1 MTRTTHLIALVCLL
15 SAVAAV
21 PMRQSQLLSAVQ
33 RQYEA
38 TRSSKESGYLQELEN
53 DAGGQESDSP
63 KESVDAERSVSSPS
77 VGSRELPLPP
87 VVPLANLRKNK
98 MLGYFGLYSPA
109 ALSAAAAAAYAQPY
123 GYPLY
128 HSMLDY
134 YDDYLPVDNYP
145 SLNMLA
151 NMQTYP
157 QNVYANMANGL
168 GSYQT
173 MSNLSPNLQQQ
184 LNSLVQQQQQQQQQQ
199 QLQQQQSQQQQ
210 QVPNAQLASL
220 AGLDANAASL
230 GSFQSLAASFAAGNE
245 NFQGLDDEDILSRHS
260 QAGRR
265 RPSVK
270 NSPIYYIRLPPTPYM
285 FVPGVGYISQ
295 PPTIQPMAAP
305 VPQYP
310 QLAPPPP
317 VTMSPFYQLP
327 INFVSN
333 GKPSGIYQWNGAAA
347 APAVPPQPTFAL
359 PYPRPQRPAFA
370 PSPFIQDSKI
380 THLKGP
386 FLFNGRPEEI
396 FLLQNTFNPLFQ
408 SPLNSYY

>member
-1 MTRTTHLIALVCLL
+1 MTQTSHLIALFCLV
-15 SAVAAV
+15 SAVAAIPV
-21 PMRQSQLLSAVQ
+21 RQSHLLSAMQNMQ
-33 RQYEA
+33 RQYDA
-38 TRSSKESGYLQELEN
+38 RTGKGSADYLQELEGEA
-53 DAGGQESDSP
+53 AGQQADSGKASP
-63 KESVDAERSVSSPS
+63 DVDQSSS
-77 VGSRELPLPP
+77 ASAGSPEPLPTAVP
-87 VVPLANLRKNK
+87 VPNLRKNK

-199 QLQQQQSQQQQ
+199 QSAN
-210 QVPNAQLASL
+210 PQLANL

-230 GSFQSLAASFAAGNE
+230 GSFQSLAASFAAGND
-245 NFQGLDDEDILSRHS
+245 NFQGLEDEDILSRHS

-265 RPSVK
+265 RPTVK

-333 GKPSGIYQWNGAAA
+333 GKPSGIYQWNGAPA
-347 APAVPPQPTFAL
+347 APAAPPQPTFAL

-396 FLLQNTFNPLFQ
+396 FLLQNAFNPLFQ

>member
-1 MTRTTHLIALVCLL
+1 MTQTSHLIVLVCLVT
-15 SAVAAV
+15 AVAAIPV
-21 PMRQSQLLSAVQ
+21 RQSQLLSAMQNVQ
-33 RQYEA
+33 RQYDERSGKEA
-38 TRSSKESGYLQELEN
+38 AGYLQELETEAV
-53 DAGGQESDSP
+53 DQEPDSGKASSSP
-63 KESVDAERSVSSPS
+63 DAEQSSA
-77 VGSRELPLPP
+77 GSRREGTIPTAIPLP
-87 VVPLANLRKNK
+87 NLRKNK
-98 MLGYFGLYSPA
+98 MLGYFGMYSPA

-184 LNSLVQQQQQQQQQQ
+184 LNSLVQQQQQQQQQVQ
-199 QLQQQQSQQQQ
+199 QQQQQQQQSSN
-210 QVPNAQLASL
+210 PQLANL

-230 GSFQSLAASFAAGNE
+230 GSFQSLAASFAAGND
-245 NFQGLDDEDILSRHS
+245 NFQGLEDEDILSRHS

-265 RPSVK
+265 RPAVK

-333 GKPSGIYQWNGAAA
+333 GKPSGIYQWNGAPA
-347 APAVPPQPTFAL
+347 APAAPPQPTFAL

>member
-1 MTRTTHLIALVCLL
+1 MTQTSRLIVLVCLL
-15 SAVAAV
+15 STVAAIPV
-21 PMRQSQLLSAVQ
+21 RQSQLLSAMQ

-38 TRSSKESGYLQELEN
+38 RAAKEAGYLQELE
-53 DAGGQESDSP
+53 AEPTGQEP
-63 KESVDAERSVSSPS
+63 ESGKVSSNGEAEQS
-77 VGSRELPLPP
+77 STADSNIREPLLPITLPLP
-87 VVPLANLRKNK
+87 NLRKNK

-157 QNVYANMANGL
+157 QNVYANMANGM

-184 LNSLVQQQQQQQQQQ
+184 LNSLVQQQQQQQQQIG
-199 QLQQQQSQQQQ
+199 QQQQ
-210 QVPNAQLASL
+210 QQQQQQATNPQLANL
-220 AGLDANAASL
+220 AGLDANAAAL
-230 GSFQSLAASFAAGNE
+230 GSFQSLAASFAAGND
-245 NFQGLDDEDILSRHS
+245 NFQSLDDEDILSRHS

-265 RPSVK
+265 RPAVK

-333 GKPSGIYQWNGAAA
+333 GKPSGIYQWNGAPA
-347 APAVPPQPTFAL
+347 APAVPPQPAFAL

-396 FLLQNTFNPLFQ
+396 FLLQNTFNPLYQ